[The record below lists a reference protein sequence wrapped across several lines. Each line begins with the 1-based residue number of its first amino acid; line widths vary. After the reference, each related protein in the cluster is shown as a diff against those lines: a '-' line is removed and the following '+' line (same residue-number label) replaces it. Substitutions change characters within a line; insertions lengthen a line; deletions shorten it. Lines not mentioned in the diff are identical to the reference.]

1 MQCVSAYP
9 APDECAALAGRAA
22 MESINPRALGYSDH
36 TLAVDTG
43 GLAVAAG
50 ACALE
55 KHLTLDRA
63 GAGPDHA
70 SSLDPGQFGRYVAL
84 AHRAWRMLGEP
95 AKRVLPIERDV
106 REASRQSLTTA
117 RPLAEGAVL
126 RADDLKIK
134 RPGTGITP
142 ARLAETVGRRLARA
156 VDANT
161 PLCEDDLV

>member
-1 MQCVSAYP
+1 
-9 APDECAALAGRAA
+9 DCAALAGRAS
-22 MESINPRALGYSDH
+22 MEAISPRALGYSDH

-50 ACALE
+50 ACVLE

-63 GAGPDHA
+63 AAGPDHA

-95 AKRVLPIERDV
+95 AKRVLPIERNV
-106 REASRQSLTTA
+106 REASRQSLTST
-117 RPLAEGAVL
+117 RPLAAGSEL
-126 RADDLKIK
+126 QADDLTIK
-134 RPGTGITP
+134 RPGTGIAP

-161 PLCEDDLV
+161 PLREDDLV